1 MTTSNS
7 SADGVTPNQ
16 DKLQDAQEAERL
28 LRERMGSVRG
38 VGKSRTQ
45 LFWYIFETV
54 RRDRALLKLAREV
67 RDSVMRMTDAQADA
81 IGLRKDAIEELVGVI
96 HMGIAAD
103 RANLNW
109 SYGKFD
115 DCSWTQG
122 QRLLDAQQVGRALRG
137 LPPDQPVMRG
147 DWGMA
152 DEG

>member
-7 SADGVTPNQ
+7 SADGVTLNQ
-16 DKLQDAQEAERL
+16 DTLQDAQEAERL

-38 VGKSRTQ
+38 VDKSRLP
-45 LFWYIFETV
+45 LFCYIFETV

-109 SYGKFD
+109 SYGKFG
-115 DCSWTQG
+115 DCSWTHG